1 MFPWIVKIWYEN
13 FSAKCNIVHL
23 IVDSRKIVQP
33 SFDMKNMCYD
43 SWTMCKYICAEDIWC
58 QSTVGCGWLQSGF
71 LHMSINHFV
80 ATKKGDFLG
89 SPGYNYVLF
98 GRWQNS
104 LKIYVHVFA
113 NHVIL
118 YSSLYVLQLQFLW
131 HRGPHYFSF
140 IKDKYRHQLSNKLIK
155 SN

>member
-13 FSAKCNIVHL
+13 FSAKCDIVHL
-23 IVDSRKIVQP
+23 IIDSRKIVYP

-80 ATKKGDFLG
+80 ATKKETFWAHLDPTTIWTLAKFSQDIFSCVCKPCYLVLKLVCFTFTITLG
-89 SPGYNYVLF
+89 VNYVC
-98 GRWQNS
+98 
-104 LKIYVHVFA
+104 
-113 NHVIL
+113 
-118 YSSLYVLQLQFLW
+118 
-131 HRGPHYFSF
+131 F
-140 IKDKYRHQLSNKLIK
+140 ITGKYRHQLFN
-155 SN
+155 